1 MVYEFD
7 LKRKMFTVG
16 ENDGIAIFHFTEK
29 EVPFDVIEQTYHSFE
44 ERFASPDSAVQLE
57 IAKKCPLYL
66 RADALNKLKKDF
78 CERNYIQY
86 VSFYRMLLE
95 KSWTVEELSSWLEF
109 AIKYTNFFRI
119 LMKQCSYMFGEP
131 KKLNVLADIWHDALS
146 SLEILK
152 DAIRLGQP
160 ELMNSERNEKITE
173 DMEEKL
179 KMLNRLRAMSMR
191 MVV

>member
-1 MVYEFD
+1 
-7 LKRKMFTVG
+7 
-16 ENDGIAIFHFTEK
+16 
-29 EVPFDVIEQTYHSFE
+29 
-44 ERFASPDSAVQLE
+44 
-57 IAKKCPLYL
+57 
-66 RADALNKLKKDF
+66 
-78 CERNYIQY
+78 
-86 VSFYRMLLE
+86 
-95 KSWTVEELSSWLEF
+95 
-109 AIKYTNFFRI
+109 
-119 LMKQCSYMFGEP
+119 MFGEP
-131 KKLNVLADIWHDALS
+131 KKLNVLADIWRDALS

>member
-1 MVYEFD
+1 
-7 LKRKMFTVG
+7 
-16 ENDGIAIFHFTEK
+16 
-29 EVPFDVIEQTYHSFE
+29 
-44 ERFASPDSAVQLE
+44 
-57 IAKKCPLYL
+57 
-66 RADALNKLKKDF
+66 
-78 CERNYIQY
+78 
-86 VSFYRMLLE
+86 
-95 KSWTVEELSSWLEF
+95 
-109 AIKYTNFFRI
+109 
-119 LMKQCSYMFGEP
+119 MFGEP

-173 DMEEKL
+173 DMVEKL

>member
-1 MVYEFD
+1 
-7 LKRKMFTVG
+7 
-16 ENDGIAIFHFTEK
+16 
-29 EVPFDVIEQTYHSFE
+29 
-44 ERFASPDSAVQLE
+44 
-57 IAKKCPLYL
+57 
-66 RADALNKLKKDF
+66 
-78 CERNYIQY
+78 
-86 VSFYRMLLE
+86 
-95 KSWTVEELSSWLEF
+95 
-109 AIKYTNFFRI
+109 
-119 LMKQCSYMFGEP
+119 MFGEP
-131 KKLNVLADIWHDALS
+131 KKLNVLADIWYDALS